1 VILTISQLK
10 ERSKLYEKVTEA
22 CSYILH
28 NDPVAADARSYLDSR
43 ISHSSQKKWEFG
55 YFPPDNSLNY
65 LHSLVEKDVLRYS
78 GVLYKH
84 YFGGGLVDHG
94 HFHEHNLVMPFRDC
108 HGDIVALLGRS
119 LLPDEKQKELNLQKY
134 KYSSGSIKDF
144 YVFGLDKAHQS
155 IVSKDYLIGVEGQF
169 DCIALHEEGIENAV
183 AMGWANVSRYQMFKM
198 LRFTRNIVLMFDAD
212 EAGSKGKQRAKKKYS
227 LYSNLRSIAQPN
239 GYKDIDEFLRRGED
253 QSFRKTVVHKLMNLN
268 QEMNV

>member
-1 VILTISQLK
+1 VISTISQLK
-10 ERSKLYEKVTEA
+10 KRSELYEKVTEA
-22 CSYILH
+22 CTYILH
-28 NDPVAADARSYLDSR
+28 NDPVGADARAYLNSR
-43 ISHSSQKKWEFG
+43 ISSSAQKKWEFG
-55 YFPPDNSLNY
+55 YFPSDDNLDY
-65 LHSLVEKDVLRYS
+65 LYSLVDKDTLKCS
-78 GVLYKH
+78 GALYKH
-84 YFGGGLVDHG
+84 YLGGGLVDHG
-94 HFHEHNLVMPFRDC
+94 HFHDHNLVMPFRDY

-144 YVFGLDKAHQS
+144 YVFGLDKAYQS

-169 DCIALHEEGIENAV
+169 DCIALHEEGVDNAV
-183 AMGWANVSRYQMFKM
+183 AMGWANVSRYQLFKM

-212 EAGSKGKQRAKKKYS
+212 EAGSKGKQRARKKYS
-227 LYSNLRSIAQPN
+227 LYANLKSIAPPN

-253 QSFRKTVVHKLMNLN
+253 PSFRKTVIHKLMDLN